1 MSGFQTLLLENMERL
16 VSTLDTSAETGL
28 DSSRHL
34 LVAKKERDAALKQ
47 LFRYAEDISRLMGE
61 KGSLERAEAEKDGA
75 YQQMARI
82 TKDFQIILEQREKA
96 YETLAKAH
104 IDSLQRL
111 AVAAEYKDD
120 DTGVHIVRMSNFA
133 AIIARAHGMD
143 DAFCELLLQAS
154 PMHDIGKI
162 GIPDSI
168 LKKPGKLTDEEWI
181 VMRKHPEYGAKI
193 LSGSD
198 VPVIQ
203 LASEVAL
210 SHHEKYDG
218 SGYPQGLKGDEIPLS
233 GRIVAMADF
242 FDALTM
248 DRVYRPAFADK
259 KAIEMAE
266 EGSGSH
272 FDPAIV
278 VAFLS
283 SVEEIIATR
292 DRINKVS
299 GTLTA

>member
-1 MSGFQTLLLENMERL
+1 MRGSQELLLENMERL
-16 VSTLDTSAETGL
+16 VETLDTTAVSEL
-28 DSSRHL
+28 DSRRNL
-34 LVAKKERDAALKQ
+34 AVANKERDAAIQQ
-47 LFRYAEDISRLMGE
+47 LYRYAEDIGRLMAD
-61 KGSLERAEAEKDGA
+61 KGNIESAEAEKDGA
-75 YQQMARI
+75 YKQMARI

-120 DTGVHIVRMSNFA
+120 DTGVHIVRMSNFS
-133 AIIARAHGMD
+133 AIIARAYGMD
-143 DAFCELLLQAS
+143 DAYCDLLLQAS

-168 LKKPGKLTDEEWI
+168 LKKPGKLTDEEWV

-218 SGYPQGLKGDEIPLS
+218 SGYPQGLKGDEIPLT

-248 DRVYRPAFADK
+248 DRVYRPAFADE

-278 VAFLS
+278 SAFLS
-283 SVEEIIATR
+283 SVEDIITTR
-292 DRINKVS
+292 DRINKES
-299 GTLTA
+299 GTVPA